1 MVRNAYI
8 LAGGKSSRFGSNK
21 AITPI
26 GGQPQLL
33 RLAQAISADGWSTT
47 IVTQES
53 ARQELLALQTTHPLH
68 VIVDLEPDQG
78 PVAGVLAALSDLQ
91 ERLNHSNDGIDQSLS
106 PSFAYGLFV
115 PCDLWVWQPAWTERF
130 LEVVNHFYV
139 GNRPNSEGA
148 NLLVGLRRHPSESD
162 LKSREEFI
170 PFPCWLHVEALS
182 IVQRVWDEGQ
192 RSMRSVFRALESR
205 TDWIDVT
212 APEDDAILPRSFNT
226 REELGRLGTGERPS

>member
-21 AITPI
+21 AFTPI

-53 ARQELLALQTTHPLH
+53 ARQELLALQNTHPLH

-148 NLLVGLRRHPSESD
+148 NPLVGLRRHPSESD

-226 REELGRLGTGERPS
+226 REELGRLGTGERPN

>member
-1 MVRNAYI
+1 MVRKAYI

-139 GNRPNSEGA
+139 GNRPNSKGA

-212 APEDDAILPRSFNT
+212 APEDDTILPRSFNT
-226 REELGRLGTGERPS
+226 REELGRLGT